1 MNQPRSQRR
10 THHDSV
16 SVKQSYRSFIEDV
29 TNSYF
34 HVDEKEDPPAE
45 WLDQQAA
52 AALENS
58 ISVLWRLRR
67 QLSGRGRAGIR
78 WVNEMADHLE
88 DAFVEVH
95 LGPAPWH
102 WTELLEQEV
111 RTPQS
116 RTCVVE
122 QQDRKCSE
130 PDIPGRSVAQP
141 RCLTA
146 PTPKRGQQRRRR
158 TGDGMVQTLSWSGRE
173 SAVHVA

>member
-1 MNQPRSQRR
+1 MSF
-10 THHDSV
+10 
-16 SVKQSYRSFIEDV
+16 KQSYRTFIEDA

-34 HVDEKEDPPAE
+34 YVDEKEDPPAE

-52 AALENS
+52 SENS
-58 ISVLWRLRR
+58 ISVRWRLRR
-67 QLSGRGRAGIR
+67 QLSGRGRAGAR
-78 WVNEMADHLE
+78 WKNLMAELLE

-122 QQDRKCSE
+122 QQDRKCSD

-146 PTPKRGQQRRRR
+146 PTRFGGQQRRCR
-158 TGDGMVQTLSWSGRE
+158 TGDEVVQTLSWSGRE
-173 SAVHVA
+173 SAVHAA